1 MGGDVVRVYELGK
14 ITGTNTESLASVF
27 IDRFTGMITLTIVS
41 LVAVLVS
48 LREHDLPIITY
59 SLAVCVFLISI
70 LIWLMLDRR
79 PLALFS
85 NLITGRFESLTPLI
99 QKLARTHD
107 AVRAYK
113 DNLPTLW
120 YTFAISL
127 LFYFLAVINVWVSA
141 LAFSREVEFLT
152 ILVAVPAIMLIMNLP
167 VSIGGLGLME
177 AAYTIIFTSFGY
189 SSGLAVSTALLIRL
203 KTLIDGVVGSIF
215 TWPSQNLFPNPVK
228 HPKQRTPK
236 MDKYSE
242 YRFDNIIQDPD
253 RSFFH
258 KYQDLVIGNRRI
270 GFLFYF
276 EVCTVLF
283 NPIQGMLGL
292 ALRKLLFP
300 PLFGRV
306 GRRVV
311 FGHHISIRSP
321 GNIQIGNNTV
331 IDDFTTLSVRGST
344 GQHIQLGDN
353 VLIGRLTMLKT
364 RGGSIEIAD
373 HVHVGPNCH
382 LGTASTLLIGEYSLS
397 DRTVPSAGC
406 IMATRTATNLS
417 CNSHWTTAAVSP

>member
-1 MGGDVVRVYELGK
+1 
-14 ITGTNTESLASVF
+14 
-27 IDRFTGMITLTIVS
+27 
-41 LVAVLVS
+41 
-48 LREHDLPIITY
+48 
-59 SLAVCVFLISI
+59 
-70 LIWLMLDRR
+70 
-79 PLALFS
+79 
-85 NLITGRFESLTPLI
+85 
-99 QKLARTHD
+99 
-107 AVRAYK
+107 
-113 DNLPTLW
+113 
-120 YTFAISL
+120 
-127 LFYFLAVINVWVSA
+127 
-141 LAFSREVEFLT
+141 
-152 ILVAVPAIMLIMNLP
+152 
-167 VSIGGLGLME
+167 
-177 AAYTIIFTSFGY
+177 
-189 SSGLAVSTALLIRL
+189 
-203 KTLIDGVVGSIF
+203 
-215 TWPSQNLFPNPVK
+215 
-228 HPKQRTPK
+228 

-321 GNIQIGNNTV
+321 GNIQIGDNTV
-331 IDDFTTLSVRGST
+331 IDDFTTLSFRGST

-382 LGTASTLLIGEYSLS
+382 LGSASTLLIGEYSLIGSNCSIGGLHHGYEDADKPIMQQALDNRGGVTIGKDVWLGAGVTVLDGVSIGDSAIIGASSVITRDIPAYSIAVGSPAKITKQRSRPS
-397 DRTVPSAGC
+397 DDAASTKTVD
-406 IMATRTATNLS
+406 
-417 CNSHWTTAAVSP
+417 